1 MRVVPSASD
10 IDALNH
16 VNNSVYLRWVE
27 EVVVRHWRSAATPV
41 EMARFHWVALR
52 HEIDYRSPAFEGEE
66 LIVLTRLEEVRR
78 ARAWYRTS
86 VDRGEVRLVEA
97 RSCWGCIDA
106 TTGRLT
112 VIPPNTASRILANQA
127 QP

>member
-1 MRVVPSASD
+1 MRIVPSASN
-10 IDALNH
+10 IDGMGH

-27 EVVVRHWRSAATPV
+27 EAVVQHWRSAATPAEV
-41 EMARFHWVALR
+41 ARFHWVALR
-52 HEIDYRSPAFEGEE
+52 HEIDYCGPAFEAEV

-78 ARAWYRTS
+78 ARAWYRTF
-86 VDRGEVRLVEA
+86 VDRGELRLVEA

-112 VIPPNTASRILANQA
+112 AIPRDTASRILADQA